1 MPKPKLVLGVKLRS
15 WRKDYEASD
24 RTFQEIRPRV
34 LERDRHVCRFCG
46 FHSLKW
52 QHIHHLDD
60 DHTNNEMTNLVTIC
74 SYCHMNFH
82 IGRAGQDGAIIAFV
96 PEVSAESI
104 SHLWR
109 AIGVAMVYPS
119 FLKARAERGRP
130 LGTVQL
136 QQAMAMYDAA
146 RATLDFFLKRARR
159 LEALLGTSSPI
170 LLGEALLKAGRMD
183 PDFYDRREEWLHG
196 IRLLPPGPE
205 HDFGGKEMYQFFLSS
220 EGPFGD
226 SLSPATWSA
235 IMRSLEGVR
244 SGRSS

>member
-1 MPKPKLVLGVKLRS
+1 ML
-15 WRKDYEASD
+15 
-24 RTFQEIRPRV
+24 
-34 LERDRHVCRFCG
+34 
-46 FHSLKW
+46 
-52 QHIHHLDD
+52 
-60 DHTNNEMTNLVTIC
+60 
-74 SYCHMNFH
+74 
-82 IGRAGQDGAIIAFV
+82 AFV

-146 RATLDFFLKRARR
+146 RATWEFFLKRARR

-244 SGRSS
+244 SG